1 MSAFPVKFFLSTMEN
16 APALTPS
23 FGSMISLLDAV
34 LVNGFN
40 NKTVDS
46 ISRVGTEVTVNILA
60 GHKYVVNQIVTIA
73 GADQVEYNG
82 EHRVKAV
89 TSTALTFDITTLP
102 TTPATT
108 ASSLTIM
115 TSPLGFQKA
124 FAATGLAAY
133 RSTNVLGPRIYLR
146 VDDTQYSGYTTNM
159 HTCARIQICET
170 MSDIN
175 TYGGARAPYDP
186 ASPTLN
192 DTTDGTYKWT
202 YSVNGTPTEAHM
214 WTLVGDDRGFYFY
227 PAMTSPGYWYTYK
240 IPYAFQEF
248 TSFKTGDAYNVFL
261 ACHAMAGDG
270 YSYPTTNGPMD
281 IAPNYDQ
288 GKYILRDYTQIGN
301 HVQCSYVSLAT
312 NTTTQVYSG
321 YLTGIPW
328 PNGPDFSL
336 ILHPVYLQQTTTNHL
351 RGVMPGLYFI
361 HNNNPAYTDGNVISN
376 IAGYPGRNFLIV
388 ASDGGGTSS
397 SSTSIRVAIDI
408 TGPWR

>member
-1 MSAFPVKFFLSTMEN
+1 
-16 APALTPS
+16 
-23 FGSMISLLDAV
+23 MISLLDAV

-46 ISRVGTEVTVNILA
+46 ISRVGTEVTVKILA

-146 VDDTQYSGYTTNM
+146 VDDTQYSGYTTSQ

-186 ASPTLN
+186 ANPTVN
-192 DTTDGTYKWT
+192 DTTDGTYKWS
-202 YSVNGTPTEAHM
+202 YSRNATAVGGHA
-214 WTLVGDDRGFYFY
+214 WTLVGDDRGFYIY
-227 PAMTSPGYWYTYK
+227 TSMSNSPASWLYQYK

-248 TSFKTGDAYNVFL
+248 TSFKAGDAYNIYL
-261 ACHAMAGDG
+261 ACHAMKGD
-270 YSYPTTNGPMD
+270 YYIYPTTGGPVD
-281 IAPNYDQ
+281 ASPNLTT
-288 GKYILRDYTQIGN
+288 GKYILRDYTQVGN
-301 HVQCSYVSLAT
+301 HIRCSYVSLAT
-312 NTTTQVYSG
+312 NATYQIYSG
-321 YLTGIPW
+321 YQTGIPW

-336 ILHPVYLQQTTTNHL
+336 ILHPVYLQQETTNHL
-351 RGVMPGLYFI
+351 RGIMPGLYFI
-361 HNNNPAYTDGNVISN
+361 HNNAPAYTDGNIISN

-388 ASDGGGTSS
+388 SSDTGGT
-397 SSTSIRVAIDI
+397 TSPATAALVAIDI